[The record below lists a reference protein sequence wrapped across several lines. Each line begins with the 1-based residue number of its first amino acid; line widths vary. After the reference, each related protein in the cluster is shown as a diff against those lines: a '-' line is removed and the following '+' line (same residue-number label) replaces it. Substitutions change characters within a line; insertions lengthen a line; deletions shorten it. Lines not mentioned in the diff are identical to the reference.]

1 MKVVNHKPAKSSF
14 LSVEKDLDIII
25 QAMLANK
32 RLAKLLVYNR
42 RDALHRSIPPL
53 TEEDKRLCG
62 LKEDEE
68 WSPVDLIGRNIKT
81 VPKLYI
87 DGSVLSYIIISFDNF
102 VPNATNPEFRDNI
115 VSFDIVCHFDQWQLN
130 DLALR
135 PYKIAAEIDTMF
147 DNKHLT
153 GIGTFQFLGAN
164 QIVLNDEFAGLS
176 LMYQAIHGGEDKKG
190 MLNPKDEENAVI
202 DFMQY
207 LEELGMSDIDLE

>member
-32 RLAKLLVYNR
+32 RLAKLLVHNR
-42 RDALHRSIPPL
+42 RDALHLNLP
-53 TEEDKRLCG
+53 EDF
-62 LKEDEE
+62 
-68 WSPVDLIGRNIKT
+68 SPVDLIGTNIKT

-102 VPNATNPEFRDNI
+102 IPNATNPEFRDNI

-207 LEELGMSDIDLE
+207 LEDLEMSGIDLE

>member
-32 RLAKLLVYNR
+32 RLAKLLVHNR
-42 RDALHRSIPPL
+42 RDALHLNLP
-53 TEEDKRLCG
+53 EDF
-62 LKEDEE
+62 
-68 WSPVDLIGRNIKT
+68 SPVDLIGTNIKT

-102 VPNATNPEFRDNI
+102 TPNATNPEFRDNI

-147 DNKHLT
+147 DNTHLT

-176 LMYQAIHGGEDKKG
+176 LMYQAVHGGEDKKG

-207 LEELGMSDIDLE
+207 LEELEMSDIDLE

>member
-1 MKVVNHKPAKSSF
+1 MKVVNFKQAKSSF

-32 RLAKLLVYNR
+32 RLAKLLVHNR
-42 RDALHRSIPPL
+42 RDALHLNLP
-53 TEEDKRLCG
+53 EDF
-62 LKEDEE
+62 
-68 WSPVDLIGRNIKT
+68 SPVDLIGTNIKT

-102 VPNATNPEFRDNI
+102 TPNATNPEFRDNI
-115 VSFDIVCHFDQWQLN
+115 VSFDIVCHFEQWQLN

-147 DNKHLT
+147 DKKHLT

-176 LMYQAIHGGEDKKG
+176 LMYQAVHGGEDKKG

-202 DFMQY
+202 DFKQY
-207 LEELGMSDIDLE
+207 LKELEMSDIDLE